1 MFFLTFDNKKNTD
14 IGFRCQYV
22 TKLSKQILNNKAHLT
37 TGLNTP
43 IKQRL
48 N

>member
-14 IGFRCQYV
+14 IDFRCQYV
-22 TKLSKQILNNKAHLT
+22 TKLSKQSLNNKASLT

-43 IKQRL
+43 IKKRL